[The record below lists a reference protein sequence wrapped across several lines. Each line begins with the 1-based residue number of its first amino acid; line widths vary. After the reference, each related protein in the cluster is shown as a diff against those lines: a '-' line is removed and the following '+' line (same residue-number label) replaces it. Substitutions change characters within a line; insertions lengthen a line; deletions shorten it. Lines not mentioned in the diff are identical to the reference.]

1 MSEHRIKVTQQRRNI
16 FTDAWVWT
24 MAWRDARHNFSRLF
38 LFVASLITGIA
49 AVVALDSL
57 NNSLQEDIDRN
68 ARELLGADYVVN
80 ANKKFEP
87 ELLASFDSINFTQA
101 GQADMASM
109 VLFLNTQQSRLIRLV
124 AFEGDFPF
132 YGSMETQPADAY
144 SQMKSGRFAMLDAS
158 LASQYDVSSGDSLR
172 IGNTVFKVSGE
183 VKKFPGGGGILTTFT
198 PSVYISMR
206 ELDST
211 GLVQYGSRVT
221 YKRFFKTTTDAEAET
236 LVEDFK
242 PLLRKYGH
250 SYETVEGRK
259 EGLGNGFSAIYRFFS
274 LLAFL
279 ALVLGCIGV
288 ASSVHI
294 YAREKREEVA
304 VLRCIGSTGWQAFN
318 IYFIQIF
325 ILGIFGSMLGALLG
339 VGIQQL
345 IPIVFKDLLPLEI
358 TFGISWISVWQG
370 IALGAIVSVLF
381 SMLPLI
387 AVRFVP
393 PLSVLRADFE
403 SVKTFSKTRL
413 TAIILIA
420 LFPFL
425 FAAYQ
430 TRSFL
435 TGGMFFLGLAA
446 ALGLLWLIAVGL
458 LKLVRK
464 FFPANAS
471 FVWRHA
477 LSNLFRPNNQTRMLM
492 VAIGLGTFII
502 ATLNVVEKSLLN
514 QVEFTGQENQSN
526 TILFDI
532 QPSQKEGVVKLM
544 KDSGLPV
551 TQVVPIITCRLSEVK
566 GRTIDSIQKDTTDN
580 IRNWAITRE
589 YRVTYRDSL
598 TVSEELMDNYPKA
611 DIQWKPQYG
620 SVWRKIT
627 ENDLKHFEGKQV
639 GDSVL
644 MHIQK
649 SIDSVYVTISEG
661 IMEDLEV
668 KVGDA
673 LVFDVQGIPVRVLI
687 SGVRKVNWS
696 KDPPNFIFVF
706 PSGVLENAPQ
716 IFVATTRI
724 DDQNIANK
732 FQRELVMNFPNV
744 SLIDLRL
751 ILSTINDLF
760 DKLGLVVRFLAL
772 FSIVTGLIVL
782 AGAVINSKFV
792 RMKEN
797 VLLRTLGA
805 QSKHIRGI
813 TLIEYAYLGLFAA
826 LTGVI
831 LSVGGGWL
839 LTKFFFEITFAF
851 DWRELLLI
859 TTGVIFLTML
869 IGWWNSRDVINTPPL
884 QILRKEG

>member
-1 MSEHRIKVTQQRRNI
+1 MSEHLIKVERENRNI
-16 FTDAWVWT
+16 LTDRWVWT

-80 ANKKFEP
+80 ASKKFEP
-87 ELLASFDSINFTQA
+87 ELIASFDSTNYTQA
-101 GQADMASM
+101 SQADMASM

-144 SQMKSGRFAMLDAS
+144 SQMKTGRYAMLDAS

-172 IGNTVFKVSGE
+172 IGNTIFKVSGE

-211 GLVQYGSRVT
+211 GLVQYGSRVN
-221 YKRFFKTTTDAEAET
+221 YKRFFKTTSEAEAEA
-236 LVEDFK
+236 LVENFK

-259 EGLGNGFSAIYRFFS
+259 EGLGNGFGAIYRFFS

-279 ALVLGCIGV
+279 ALILGCIGV

-294 YAREKREEVA
+294 YAREKRDEVA

-325 ILGIFGSMLGALLG
+325 LLGIIGSVAGAFLG

-345 IPIVFKDLLPLEI
+345 IPVVFKDMLPLEVS
-358 TFGISWISVWQG
+358 FGISWISVLQG
-370 IALGAIVSVLF
+370 IALGTIVSVLF

-403 SVKTFSKTRL
+403 SVKIFSKTRL
-413 TAIILIA
+413 AAIVLIA
-420 LFPFL
+420 LFPLL

-430 TRSFL
+430 TRSLL
-435 TGGMFFLGLAA
+435 TGGMFFLGLST

-458 LKLVRK
+458 LKVVRK
-464 FFPANAS
+464 FFPVRAS

-502 ATLNVVEKSLLN
+502 ATLNVIEKSLLN
-514 QVEFTGQENQSN
+514 QVEFTGQESQSN

-532 QPSQKEGVVKLM
+532 QPSQKEGIIQLM
-544 KDSGLPV
+544 KDNALPV
-551 TQVVPIITCRLSEVK
+551 TQVVPIITCRIGEVK
-566 GRTIDSIQKDTTDN
+566 GRTIDAIQKDTTDN

-598 TVSEELMDNYPKA
+598 TVSEELLSGELQHIDQ
-611 DIQWKPQYG
+611 D
-620 SVWRKIT
+620 SVW
-627 ENDLKHFEGKQV
+627 
-639 GDSVL
+639 
-644 MHIQK
+644 
-649 SIDSVYVTISEG
+649 VTISEG
-661 IMEDLEV
+661 MQEDLEV
-668 KVGDA
+668 TIGDE
-673 LVFDVQGIPVRVLI
+673 LVFDVQGVPIRTRI
-687 SGVRKVNWS
+687 SGVRKVEWP

-706 PSGVLENAPQ
+706 PTGVLEAAPQ
-716 IFVATTRI
+716 FFVATTRI
-724 DDQNIANK
+724 DDQSKANM
-732 FQRELVMNFPNV
+732 FQRGLVTRFPNV

-751 ILSTINDLF
+751 ILSTINELF

-772 FSIVTGLIVL
+772 FSILTGLIVL

-831 LSVGGGWL
+831 LSLGGGWL

-851 DWRELLLI
+851 DWQELLLI

-869 IGWWNSRDVINTPPL
+869 IGWWNSRGVISTPPL